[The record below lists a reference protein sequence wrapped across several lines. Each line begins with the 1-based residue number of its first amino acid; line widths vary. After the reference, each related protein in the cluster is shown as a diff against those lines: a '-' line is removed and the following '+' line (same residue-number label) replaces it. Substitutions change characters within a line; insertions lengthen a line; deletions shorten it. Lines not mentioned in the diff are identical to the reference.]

1 MNYFFSPSFSSPLF
15 YLQQYL
21 LSIFILHHNLS
32 LALHS
37 FFNSLVGSFQSLFS
51 SLNKSTELQQ
61 NAHISY
67 SCTLDSLSCYDL
79 AAELFKQHNSSYI
92 LHLWF
97 TYCNSGIH
105 EWDDAIL
112 KHSFETYQWMTVPS
126 IDEDSIES
134 FWCFSNPWLILSAPY
149 KSREIVELALDRIQ
163 VFRAFGEDRGKQ
175 LFDSIMLSE
184 ILPYD
189 FLYLT
194 NHRFISRIVNHTSIS
209 LRLTSGGELSW
220 SWSISTSSNSFP
232 F

>member
-1 MNYFFSPSFSSPLF
+1 MNYFFPPSFSSSSF

-21 LSIFILHHNLS
+21 LSFFILHCNLFQS
-32 LALHS
+32 LHF

-61 NAHISY
+61 IAHISY

-97 TYCNSGIH
+97 IYCNSGIH

-112 KHSFETYQWMTVPS
+112 KHSFETYQQMTVPS

-163 VFRAFGEDRGKQ
+163 VLRAFGEDRGKQ
-175 LFDSIMLSE
+175 FFDSIMLSE
-184 ILPYD
+184 ILPYN
-189 FLYLT
+189 FLYLVKYKT
-194 NHRFISRIVNHTSIS
+194 HLKNRKSYFN
-209 LRLTSGGELSW
+209 LSQ
-220 SWSISTSSNSFP
+220 ID
-232 F
+232 